1 MAKITKEERR
11 ILTKA
16 EALSLVKNA
25 DGKVRFQVF
34 VRAWLP
40 TTEGRGFEGSCCLGV
55 SRTDMLT
62 CIERCC
68 SDVLAG
74 RGAKVELNL
83 RPAEGKYGHATI
95 TLW

>member
-40 TTEGRGFEGSCCLGV
+40 HHRRARV
-55 SRTDMLT
+55 
-62 CIERCC
+62 
-68 SDVLAG
+68 
-74 RGAKVELNL
+74 
-83 RPAEGKYGHATI
+83 
-95 TLW
+95 